1 MNLSGK
7 YKLLF
12 SPQAKKDAKK
22 LSQSGLKRKT
32 NELLD
37 LIEENPLAYP
47 PKYEFLTGD
56 LKGKISRRIN
66 KQHRLVYE
74 VFEEEKIIKVYRM
87 WTHYE

>member
-1 MNLSGK
+1 MIGN

-12 SPQAKKDAKK
+12 SPQAKKDVKK

-37 LIEENPLAYP
+37 LIEANPLTYP

-74 VFEEEKIIKVYRM
+74 VFEEEKIIKAYRM
-87 WTHYE
+87 LTHYE

>member
-1 MNLSGK
+1 M

-22 LSQSGLKRKT
+22 LSVSGLKSKVQ
-32 NELLD
+32 ELLE
-37 LIEENPLAYP
+37 IIQITPFKYP
-47 PKYEFLTGD
+47 PKYECLSGD

-74 VFEEEKIIKVYRM
+74 VFEEDKIIKIYRM

>member
-1 MNLSGK
+1 M
-7 YKLLF
+7 YQLLF

-22 LSQSGLKRKT
+22 IASSGLKPKVQ
-32 NELLD
+32 ELLD
-37 LIEENPLAYP
+37 LIEKEPLEYP
-47 PKYEFLTGD
+47 PKYEYLEGN

-74 VFEEEKIIKVYRM
+74 IFEEEKLIKIYRM

>member
-1 MNLSGK
+1 MVK

-12 SPQAKKDAKK
+12 SPQAKKDAKN
-22 LSQSGLKRKT
+22 LLRSGLKQKT

-37 LIEENPLAYP
+37 LIENNPLDYP
-47 PKYEFLTGD
+47 PQFEYLSGN

-74 VFEEEKIIKVYRM
+74 IFEDEKIIKVYRM
-87 WTHYE
+87 WSHYE

>member
-1 MNLSGK
+1 M

-12 SPQAKKDAKK
+12 SPQAKKDSKK
-22 LSQSGLKRKT
+22 IALSGLKPKVL
-32 NELLD
+32 ELLEM
-37 LIEENPLAYP
+37 IEKEPLKYP
-47 PKYEFLTGD
+47 PKYEFLTSD

-74 VFEEEKIIKVYRM
+74 IFEDEKVIKIYRM